1 MVALQGSLRNM
12 FYISIIH
19 MHIFFVLKQALRKKY
34 AGHAVVAH
42 AFNRRTQEAE
52 AGGSLSSRS
61 AWSTESVP
69 RQPELHRKI
78 LSWKTKQ
85 NKL

>member
-52 AGGSLSSRS
+52 AGGSLKKLRLP
-61 AWSTESVP
+61 T
-69 RQPELHRKI
+69 LHSGRRGGET
-78 LSWKTKQ
+78 WPC
-85 NKL
+85 